1 MKMFAPY
8 CNSYSQISKTIA
20 DLDKHYIYIV
30 STKYK
35 TETLVSYGY
44 EKRRPRAARGG
55 GLRLDNNCRRKTEDA
70 KTMLDNKRLRALLEE
85 RESNLLDITYKQESL
100 LPSHAENKSYNTLTG
115 IGIMV
120 ARMNQDLE

>member
-20 DLDKHYIYIV
+20 DLDKLYVYIV

-44 EKRRPRAARGG
+44 EKCQPRAARGE
-55 GLRLDNNCRRKTEDA
+55 GLRLDNNCRRKTKDA

-85 RESNLLDITYKQESL
+85 REATC
-100 LPSHAENKSYNTLTG
+100 
-115 IGIMV
+115 
-120 ARMNQDLE
+120 